1 MIHAE
6 RLDLLPMPL
15 VMMRAIR
22 DGNWPGVG
30 RLLGTDIP
38 AEWRDADW
46 QWLDQRM
53 ARAEADLAEL
63 LWAPHVLLL
72 RRDAP
77 EAGCG
82 RVVAGDAGFHGQPDE
97 NGRVELG
104 YMVLSPYRRQGLAA
118 EAVRALLAWAGAEQG
133 VTRFQAC
140 INPDNAPSLNLIRK
154 LGFGQ
159 VGSQLHERRGQELI
173 FHLDSSTSTGRPAN

>member
-1 MIHAE
+1 VIHAE
-6 RLDLLPMPL
+6 RLDLLPMSL

-46 QWLDQRM
+46 KWLDQRM
-53 ARAEADLAEL
+53 AKAEADLAEMP
-63 LWAPHVLLL
+63 WAPHVLLL
-72 RRDAP
+72 REVP
-77 EAGCG
+77 EGGRG

-118 EAVRALLAWAGAEQG
+118 EAVRALLAWAVAEQG

-140 INPDNAPSLNLIRK
+140 INPGNTPSVNLIRK
-154 LGFGQ
+154 LGFSQ
-159 VGSQLHERRGQELI
+159 VGSQLHESRGQELI
-173 FHLDSSTSTGRPAN
+173 FHLDSSASTGRPAN